1 VKIDDVDMKIISCLE
16 ENGRIPNNEIASR
29 LSLSEGTVR
38 NRIHKLLDYKFLRI
52 KGLTNPNIRKDKLL
66 VFILVKV
73 ALHKEWEK
81 IGKKLSEIPEVKSV
95 SMVTGR
101 FDIILEV
108 HLAPDQI
115 MHFISEQISDIK
127 NILSTESLIVVK
139 SYEKWV

>member
-1 VKIDDVDMKIISCLE
+1 MKIDDVDLKIVQCLE
-16 ENGRIPNNEIASR
+16 ENGRIPNNEIACR

-38 NRIHKLLDYKFLRI
+38 NRIQKLLSYNFLRI
-52 KGLTNPNIRKDKLL
+52 KGLTNPNVRQDKLL
-66 VFILVKV
+66 LFILVKV
-73 ALHKEWEK
+73 ALHKDWEK
-81 IGKKLSEIPEVKSV
+81 IGKKLSDIPEVKSV

-108 HLAPDQI
+108 YLEPDRI
-115 MHFISEQISDIK
+115 MNFISEQISDIQ

>member
-1 VKIDDVDMKIISCLE
+1 MKIDNVDIQIIRCLE
-16 ENGRIPNNEIASR
+16 ENGRIPNNEIANR

-38 NRIHKLLDYKFLRI
+38 NRIHKLLNCNFLRI
-52 KGLTNPNIRKDKLL
+52 KGLTNPNIRQDKLL
-66 VFILVKV
+66 IFILVKV

-81 IGKKLSEIPEVKSV
+81 IGKKLAEIPEVKSV

-108 HLAPDQI
+108 YLPPDQI

-139 SYEKWV
+139 SYEKWI